1 MNNNSSCLN
10 MWLYSI
16 VRIPPQVVYPLDKRY
31 RGREKKNRNRPAR
44 LVNVRIRPGPR
55 GKPGGAVEFLGR
67 PNSYVQIPNRPRG
80 RLDTVNS
87 ITLLAWV
94 LHKGRS
100 GPIIHYKTNGW
111 GPHLWMV
118 GPRKLFVRFTNRRN
132 LRGTRYLISSR
143 YFRPRRWN
151 FVGATYNGRN
161 GIAKLFINNRF
172 VTSKRVGRFKLATQF
187 AVRLGARRGDRRSFR
202 GRIACVQ
209 IYNRA
214 LTNRQ
219 IKRRRNMCFRGKR
232 YQGYRGLDWRSFGF
246 IGVGLGSFC
255 YKDKNIV
262 LIVWFVLIT

>member
-1 MNNNSSCLN
+1 MVFVSPALRQSCCCPS
-10 MWLYSI
+10 LYTAIISKVPSNFNI
-16 VRIPPQVVYPLDKRY
+16 FCHHAGKPRKPKPRVVYPLNKKY

-132 LRGTRYLISSR
+132 LRGGKYLIANPR

-172 VTSKRVGRFKLATQF
+172 VVSKRVGRFRLATQYP
-187 AVRLGARRGDRRSFR
+187 VRLGVKIGDRRYFK

-214 LTNRQ
+214 LSARM
-219 IKRRRNMCFRGKR
+219 IRRVRKRCFKQREF
-232 YQGYRGLDWRSFGF
+232 L
-246 IGVGLGSFC
+246 VTL
-255 YKDKNIV
+255 N
-262 LIVWFVLIT
+262 